1 MKKLLLSSLCL
12 IVSLMPNHQVIA
24 LTFKTGEV
32 LGPDGKVYKG
42 MSAQSKANLV
52 ANNKAGE
59 IESGIYG
66 KSFYRMVNDIV
77 TTILLADLIKKNL
90 KSS

>member
-52 ANNKAGE
+52 VNNKAGE

-66 KSFYRMVNDIV
+66 NSFYRMVNDIV

>member
-1 MKKLLLSSLCL
+1 
-12 IVSLMPNHQVIA
+12 MPNHQVIA

-59 IESGIYG
+59 IESGTYG

-90 KSS
+90 KSSWS